1 MVVDAVVEVDLVAEN
16 LGAVVAYTAAAE
28 KEVYSAVGRRVVV
41 ALVVQADTA
50 ATVVMMQAE

>member
-16 LGAVVAYTAAAE
+16 LGAVVAYTAAAK